1 MSTLVLLF
9 VPVIV
14 ALAIT
19 GAFIFLSV
27 LIVKLRRKKK
37 PRRFKY
43 RR

>member
-1 MSTLVLLF
+1 MTTLVLLF

-19 GAFIFLSV
+19 GTFIFLSV
-27 LIVKLRRKKK
+27 MIIKLRRQKK